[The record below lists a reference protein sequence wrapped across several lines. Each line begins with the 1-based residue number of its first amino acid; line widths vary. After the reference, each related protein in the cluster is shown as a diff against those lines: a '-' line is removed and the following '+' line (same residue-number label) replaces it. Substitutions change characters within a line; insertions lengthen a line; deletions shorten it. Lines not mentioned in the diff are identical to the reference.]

1 MISVNICP
9 RCWLAVERL
18 LKMKTTAEAA
28 VFLRI
33 ITCAVQQRLIP
44 RPFEVDELFDETTLK
59 MH

>member
-1 MISVNICP
+1 
-9 RCWLAVERL
+9 
-18 LKMKTTAEAA
+18 MKTTAEAA

>member
-1 MISVNICP
+1 
-9 RCWLAVERL
+9 
-18 LKMKTTAEAA
+18 MKTTAEAA

-33 ITCAVQQRLIP
+33 IAYAVQPRHIP